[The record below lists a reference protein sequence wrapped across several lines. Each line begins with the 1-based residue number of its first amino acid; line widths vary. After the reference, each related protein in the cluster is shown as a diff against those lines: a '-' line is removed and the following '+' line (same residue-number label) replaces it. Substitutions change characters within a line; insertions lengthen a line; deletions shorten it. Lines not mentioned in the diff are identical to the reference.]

1 MLFSIIGMD
10 LTVQGALTALF
21 VLVLVYLVSLT
32 FHEWAHSF
40 VAYKQGDLTPKIAG
54 RLSLN
59 PAKHLD
65 FWGFICFMVAGIG
78 WAKPVPINPTN
89 FKKFRSGIAKVSI
102 AGVSANAIL
111 MVVSS
116 FFYILLNNLVGG
128 INFFLS
134 FLILFF
140 RWSMQINAFLIV
152 FNLLPIYPLDGF
164 NFISSFMRSNNKFI
178 DFNVRNGYKIFI
190 YIILIDLFL
199 DLFLGISIISFVLGN
214 LSYILYR
221 PLELLWGL
229 IF

>member
-1 MLFSIIGMD
+1 MDFTVSEAML
-10 LTVQGALTALF
+10 ALLA
-21 VLVLVYLVSLT
+21 LVLIYLVALT

-40 VAYKQGDLTPKIAG
+40 VAYKQGDMTPKIAG

-59 PAKHLD
+59 PTKHLD

-111 MVVSS
+111 MIVSS
-116 FFYILLNNLVGG
+116 FFYVMLVSLSGKLNM
-128 INFFLS
+128 FLT
-134 FLILFF
+134 FLIIFF
-140 RWSMQINAFLIV
+140 GWSMQINAFLIV

-178 DFNVRNGYKIFI
+178 DYSVRNGYKIFI
-190 YIILIDLFL
+190 GIILVDLFL
-199 DLFLGISIISFVLGN
+199 ELFTGISIISFVLGN
-214 LSYILYR
+214 LSYFLYH
-221 PLELLWGL
+221 PFELLWGL

>member
-1 MLFSIIGMD
+1 MVFSILGM
-10 LTVQGALTALF
+10 GLTATEAILALLA
-21 VLVLVYLVSLT
+21 LVLIYLVALT

-40 VAYKQGDLTPKIAG
+40 VAYKQGDFTPKAAG

-59 PAKHLD
+59 PARHLD

-111 MVVSS
+111 MVISS
-116 FFYILLNNLVGG
+116 FFYVMLDSLVGK
-128 INFFLS
+128 INVMMY
-134 FLILFF
+134 FLILLFY
-140 RWSMQINAFLIV
+140 WSMQINAFLIV

-178 DFNVRNGYKIFI
+178 DYNVRNGYKIFI
-190 YIILIDLFL
+190 GIIFVDLFL
-199 DLFLGISIISFVLGN
+199 EMFTRVSIISFVLSN
-214 LSYILYR
+214 LSYFIYR
-221 PLELLWGL
+221 PFELLWGL

>member
-10 LTVQGALTALF
+10 LTVQEALTALF
-21 VLVLVYLVSLT
+21 VLVLVYLISLT

-40 VAYKQGDLTPKIAG
+40 VAYKQGDFTPKIAG

-59 PAKHLD
+59 PARHLD
-65 FWGFICFMVAGIG
+65 FWGFICFMTAGIG

-116 FFYILLNNLVGG
+116 FFYVLLDNLVGG
-128 INFFLS
+128 INYFLA
-134 FLILFF
+134 FIILFF

-199 DLFLGISIISFVLGN
+199 SLFTPISIISFVLGN
-214 LSYILYR
+214 LSYMLYR

-229 IF
+229 LF

>member
-10 LTVQGALTALF
+10 FSLGEAVLALLA
-21 VLVLVYLVSLT
+21 LVLIYLISLT
-32 FHEWAHSF
+32 FHEWTHSF

-78 WAKPVPINPTN
+78 WAKPVPINPLN
-89 FKKFRSGIAKVSI
+89 FKKYRTGIAKVSI

-111 MVVSS
+111 MVISS
-116 FFYILLNNLVGG
+116 FFYVMLTSLVGKL
-128 INFFLS
+128 NMFLS

-140 RWSMQINAFLIV
+140 GWSMQINAFLIV
-152 FNLLPIYPLDGF
+152 FNLIPIYPLDGF
-164 NFISSFMRSNNKFI
+164 NFISSFMRSDNKFI
-178 DFNVRNGYKIFI
+178 DFNVRNGHKIFI
-190 YIILIDLFL
+190 GIIVVDLFL
-199 DLFLGISIISFVLGN
+199 ELFTGVSIIGFVLGN
-214 LSYILYR
+214 LSYYLYR
-221 PLELLWGL
+221 PFELLWGL